1 MGVEPKIVVG
11 FSPPKWMVKIMENP
25 IKIRMIWGGP
35 TPIFGNT
42 HIPGVSLLK
51 IQVPNV
57 SRAAQPNGALPLI
70 EVWMECL
77 RFLQI

>member
-1 MGVEPKIVVG
+1 MAFNLRDTQEDTHKLLHKIGSGVFVLIAT
-11 FSPPKWMVKIMENP
+11 
-25 IKIRMIWGGP
+25 RY
-35 TPIFGNT
+35 
-42 HIPGVSLLK
+42 IPGVSLLK

-57 SRAAQPNGALPLI
+57 SRAAQPNGALPLT